1 MIPPRRD
8 PSIPADPTPFVG
20 ADTDVAPLGHA
31 DVKPAHELTADEDLD
46 LVDWKRAAAMPEFK
60 ELLAAKRRFILPA
73 TVFFV
78 VYYFALPVLVG
89 YARPFMERPVL
100 GVLNLA
106 YLFALSQFFMAW
118 LVAALYMRAAGRFDV
133 LAGKV
138 TERLAQTT
146 SQNQGERR
154 KDRRS
159 ASPDNS

>member
-1 MIPPRRD
+1 MN
-8 PSIPADPTPFVG
+8 
-20 ADTDVAPLGHA
+20 
-31 DVKPAHELTADEDLD
+31 E
-46 LVDWKRAAAMPEFK
+46 KR
-60 ELLAAKRRFILPA
+60 
-73 TVFFV
+73 
-78 VYYFALPVLVG
+78 PVLVG